1 MFLIADWAKFNPIT
15 IPEFELRSLMVIY
28 PVISLLI
35 AIIAIYFY
43 PLDGKYLKQI
53 KEKRDEIHQ
62 EKKSKI

>member
-1 MFLIADWAKFNPIT
+1 
-15 IPEFELRSLMVIY
+15 MVIY
-28 PVISLLI
+28 PVIALVI

-53 KEKRDEIHQ
+53 KEQRDEIHQ